1 MPIFNHRGLPRILNR
16 SSQDTVAIN
25 YPSDNYAPYT
35 ESENTEYNNP
45 ARHNLPH
52 NVENNSHATLEEF
65 GTSTEVE
72 NNGTLNADNEY
83 YERRQHRSYRRQMAR
98 TIERWPR
105 RMRQQRLGYTP
116 ATAAVTERH
125 PLLPLPSWVRLPWKR
140 VALDSNEPIP
150 RWASYAVVLALSIS
164 YFLAFLDQTILSTL
178 TPRVP
183 NDLEDLFQTSWVT
196 SSYLASLN
204 AFMPFYGKLADIFG
218 PLPIL
223 IIALLIFLCGSVL
236 SAASATMV
244 WLILARALAGLGAA
258 GLISATHTITAEI
271 GPLHERGQYMG
282 ILGAV
287 FGLSTTIGP
296 LVGGLVADHWTWR
309 ISFYVN
315 IPLVCVTLIAVL
327 LVLKVTTQPLPFSE
341 KLARVDFFGALMLV
355 IGLILLLL
363 GLNWG
368 GRVYPWES
376 PVVLICLCVG
386 LLLITV
392 FVFIEAKLAIEP
404 IIDSRLL
411 RIRNVALSIPAQMCV
426 GAVFFNT
433 TFNLPVYYSFTH
445 NSSASESGVRM
456 VPLACGVVVFS
467 IMSGWLIAKFSVY
480 RLVAWTGTIT
490 MTLGAGLLCLFDVP
504 VGKAV
509 QSCILVVLGAGIGC
523 CIQAF
528 LLTAQASV
536 RPTDLAVTTALITLA
551 QMMGGILGLAF
562 GNIASESST
571 KHLLEKLIEA
581 TPRYTAE
588 ILKAQND
595 ANEIWKMRLPHDIRH
610 SIIAAYSKGL
620 QHNFILITCLAAVS
634 AALAAGLQRVSQ
646 HKTPPAL
653 DVDMSGR
660 ANYRSEAGEF
670 SRHGLDL
677 SRLGEDEGTLGW

>member
-1 MPIFNHRGLPRILNR
+1 MTVFIPRGISRMLNR
-16 SSQDTVAIN
+16 SSQDTVTN
-25 YPSDNYAPYT
+25 NCSSDNSAQYT
-35 ESENTEYNNP
+35 ESEMAEYDNMAGHPFPLN
-45 ARHNLPH
+45 AD
-52 NVENNSHATLEEF
+52 NSSRITLEGF
-65 GTSTEVE
+65 GTTTEGD
-72 NNGTLNADNEY
+72 NTGTLNTDNEY

-105 RMRQQRLGYTP
+105 RMHQRPQGYVLDAA
-116 ATAAVTERH
+116 ATDRRS
-125 PLLPLPSWVRLPWKR
+125 LIPLPSWARLPWRR
-140 VALDSNEPIP
+140 VSLDSNEPIP
-150 RWASYAVVLALSIS
+150 RWTSYAVVLALSIS
-164 YFLAFLDQTILSTL
+164 YFLAFLDQTVLSTL

-183 NDLEDLFQTSWVT
+183 NDQDKLFQTSWVT

-258 GLISATHTITAEI
+258 GLISVTHTITAEV

-287 FGLSTTIGP
+287 YGLSTTIGP
-296 LVGGLVADHWTWR
+296 LVGGLVADNWTWR

-315 IPLVCVTLIAVL
+315 IPLVCVTLIAIL
-327 LVLKVTTQPLPFSE
+327 LLLRVTTQPLPFSD

-355 IGLILLLL
+355 TGLILILL

-368 GRVYPWES
+368 GRVYAWVS

-386 LLLITV
+386 LLLIAV
-392 FVFIEAKLAIEP
+392 FVFVEAKLAIEP

-426 GAVFFNT
+426 GAVFFNI
-433 TFNLPVYYSFTH
+433 TFNLPVFYSFTE
-445 NSSASESGVRM
+445 NSSASQSGVRM
-456 VPLACGVVVFS
+456 VPLAFGVVVFS
-467 IMSGWLIAKFSVY
+467 ILSGWLIAKFSVY
-480 RLVAWTGTIT
+480 RLVAWTGTVI
-490 MTLGAGLLCLFDVP
+490 MTLGAGLLCLFDAHISK
-504 VGKAV
+504 GA
-509 QSCILVVLGAGIGC
+509 QSCVLVVLGVGIGC

-536 RPTDLAVTTALITLA
+536 RPTDLAVTTALVTLA

-562 GNIASESST
+562 GNVASESST
-571 KHLLEKLIEA
+571 KHLLGKLIDA
-581 TPRYTAE
+581 TPQYTVE
-588 ILKAQND
+588 ILRAQND
-595 ANEIWKMRLPHDIRH
+595 ANEIWSIHLPHDIRT

-620 QHNFILITCLAAVS
+620 QHNFILITCLAAI
-634 AALAAGLQRVSQ
+634 AAVLAAGLQRVSQ

-653 DVDMSGR
+653 DMDMSGPT
-660 ANYRSEAGEF
+660 NHHSEAGEF
-670 SRHGLDL
+670 ARHGLDL
-677 SRLGEDEGTLGW
+677 SRLDEEEHSLGW

>member
-1 MPIFNHRGLPRILNR
+1 
-16 SSQDTVAIN
+16 
-25 YPSDNYAPYT
+25 
-35 ESENTEYNNP
+35 
-45 ARHNLPH
+45 
-52 NVENNSHATLEEF
+52 
-65 GTSTEVE
+65 
-72 NNGTLNADNEY
+72 
-83 YERRQHRSYRRQMAR
+83 
-98 TIERWPR
+98 
-105 RMRQQRLGYTP
+105 
-116 ATAAVTERH
+116 
-125 PLLPLPSWVRLPWKR
+125 
-140 VALDSNEPIP
+140 
-150 RWASYAVVLALSIS
+150 
-164 YFLAFLDQTILSTL
+164 
-178 TPRVP
+178 
-183 NDLEDLFQTSWVT
+183 
-196 SSYLASLN
+196 
-204 AFMPFYGKLADIFG
+204 
-218 PLPIL
+218 
-223 IIALLIFLCGSVL
+223 
-236 SAASATMV
+236 
-244 WLILARALAGLGAA
+244 
-258 GLISATHTITAEI
+258 
-271 GPLHERGQYMG
+271 
-282 ILGAV
+282 
-287 FGLSTTIGP
+287 
-296 LVGGLVADHWTWR
+296 
-309 ISFYVN
+309 
-315 IPLVCVTLIAVL
+315 
-327 LVLKVTTQPLPFSE
+327 
-341 KLARVDFFGALMLV
+341 
-355 IGLILLLL
+355 
-363 GLNWG
+363 
-368 GRVYPWES
+368 
-376 PVVLICLCVG
+376 
-386 LLLITV
+386 
-392 FVFIEAKLAIEP
+392 
-404 IIDSRLL
+404 
-411 RIRNVALSIPAQMCV
+411 MCV